1 MISYFSC
8 VIESAGFQADFV
20 NNFPSVELR
29 KEFYRHYLKAYASFH
44 SSSSSSDRSVKV
56 NMIEMILNMSRYDT
70 FSSENEIQFNNFLT
84 GLDVSP

>member
-1 MISYFSC
+1 
-8 VIESAGFQADFV
+8 
-20 NNFPSVELR
+20 VELR

-44 SSSSSSDRSVKV
+44 SSSSSSSDRSVKV